1 MDSKSGKKPVLKI
14 LSLEDSPMDD
24 ELIKENLLESF
35 GPEIQFDLVTNE
47 KDYISAISTEKYDL
61 ILFDFQLP
69 GFNGFQALEQAK
81 SMIPSTPFICV
92 SGFIGEET
100 SVELLKQGATDY
112 VSKGNLG
119 RLKQSIE
126 RALKEIKDQNDLKET
141 LSAIIKSKE
150 RYKAITQ
157 TSLDGFFVL
166 DIEGRFLEVND
177 VFCKMTK
184 YSREALLSMS
194 IKDLEL
200 DEVKKQTD
208 EHTQKIIDKGG
219 DQFESRHYKSDG
231 TFFYANNS
239 VTFIPNEKIL
249 ISFVNDISKR
259 KKAEKDL
266 LYVLE
271 GLSGQSYGN
280 L

>member
-1 MDSKSGKKPVLKI
+1 MDSKSGPKPVLRI
-14 LSLEDSPMDD
+14 LSLEDSPLDA
-24 ELIKENLLESF
+24 ELIKECLLEGF
-35 GPEIQFDLVTNE
+35 GPEIQIDVVANE

-61 ILFDFQLP
+61 ILSDFQLP

-81 SMIPSTPFICV
+81 SVISPTPFICV

-141 LSAIIKSKE
+141 LSALIKSKE
-150 RYKAITQ
+150 RYKTITE

-166 DIEGRFLEVND
+166 DIEGRFLEAND

-184 YSREALLSMS
+184 YSREALLSMN
-194 IKDLEL
+194 IKDLAL
-200 DEVKKQTD
+200 DDPQKQT
-208 EHTQKIIDKGG
+208 EEYIKEVIAKGG
-219 DQFESRHYKSDG
+219 DQFERKVYKGDG
-231 TFFYANNS
+231 TFFYATNS
-239 VTFIPNEKIL
+239 ITYIPNEKIF
-249 ISFVNDISKR
+249 ICFIHDISKR